1 MSDSKALSDRID
13 RLEMH
18 VAHQDQ
24 AIEDLNETIQA
35 QSAEIERLGRSL
47 KALVLRLQTLEERP
61 QGPAPVEPPPP
72 HY

>member
-13 RLEMH
+13 TLEMH

-24 AIEDLNETIQA
+24 AIEDLNETIRA

-47 KALVLRLQTLEERP
+47 KALVLRLRALEERP
-61 QGPAPVEPPPP
+61 QGPTPVEPPPP

>member
-47 KALVLRLQTLEERP
+47 KALILRLQALEERP